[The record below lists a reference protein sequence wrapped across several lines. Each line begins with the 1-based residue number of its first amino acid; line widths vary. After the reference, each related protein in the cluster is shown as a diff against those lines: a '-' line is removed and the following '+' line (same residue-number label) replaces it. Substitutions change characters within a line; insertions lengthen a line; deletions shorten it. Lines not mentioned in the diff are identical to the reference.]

1 MEGMDGCPTNLFP
14 GSREGEKEVK
24 AMVELRTIEDLVF
37 EVEHGARKIITQLGP
52 YAVQVYRVKLAG
64 GPVIRIDLKKVGGK
78 KDDR

>member
-14 GSREGEKEVK
+14 GGREGEKEVK

-64 GPVIRIDLKKVGGK
+64 GAVIRVDLKRTRRE
-78 KDDR
+78 KDGR

>member
-1 MEGMDGCPTNLFP
+1 
-14 GSREGEKEVK
+14 
-24 AMVELRTIEDLVF
+24 MVELRTIEDLVF